1 MGFRSGAYATV
12 WSSEPISDVN
22 TKIRISISRKNKNT
36 GDYEQDFSGFVA
48 CIGSVAAKKAATL
61 KEKDRIKLGDTDV
74 STYYDPEKK
83 RTYFNFKLFSFE
95 NANRNETDVK
105 DTDVAEGVDDG
116 EPDLPF

>member
-1 MGFRSGAYATV
+1 MGFRNGAYATV

-36 GDYEQDFSGFVA
+36 GEYEQDFSGFIA
-48 CIGSVAAKKAATL
+48 CIGTAAAKKAALL

-74 STYYDPEKK
+74 STYYDAEKK
-83 RTYFNFKLFSFE
+83 KTYYNFKLFSFE
-95 NANRNETDVK
+95 NLNNSEKTTKDADVVK
-105 DTDVAEGVDDG
+105 DVDDG